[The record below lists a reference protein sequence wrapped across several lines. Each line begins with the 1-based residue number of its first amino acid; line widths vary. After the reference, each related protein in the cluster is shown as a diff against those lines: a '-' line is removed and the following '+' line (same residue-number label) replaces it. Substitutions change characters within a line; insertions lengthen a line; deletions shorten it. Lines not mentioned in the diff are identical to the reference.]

1 MDKYAI
7 NISLQTPISELTKQ
21 YHFSPATNAV
31 LKEMNVF
38 TIADIMTME
47 LYELV
52 KNGQLDQI
60 PFTELFNFQTS
71 FEKGK
76 FDELS
81 LWSQA
86 TTSLSQEGLL
96 GTTEAEFSRLINFE
110 RFAVQYLNMPYDE
123 FKTKLTATMAIDRE
137 KGFSP
142 EEISIFTQ
150 ALKKLGNRLL
160 LRAKMLELT
169 PPFDD
174 SDEEEL
180 PEE

>member
-1 MDKYAI
+1 MDKNAV

-21 YHFSPATNAV
+21 YGLSSATCAV
-31 LKEMNVF
+31 LKEMNVSNV
-38 TIADIMTME
+38 AGIMSME

-52 KNGQLDQI
+52 RNGQLDQI
-60 PFTELFNFQTS
+60 PFIELFNFQTS

-81 LWSQA
+81 LWAQA
-86 TTSLSQEGLL
+86 TTSLSQEGLI

-110 RFAVQYLNMPYDE
+110 RFAVQCLNMPYDE

-137 KGFSP
+137 KSFSA
-142 EEISIFTQ
+142 EEITTFIEG
-150 ALKKLGNRLL
+150 LKKLGNRLL
-160 LRAKMLELT
+160 LRAKMLEIT

>member
-1 MDKYAI
+1 MDKNAV
-7 NISLQTPISELTKQ
+7 NISLQTPVSELGL
-21 YHFSPATNAV
+21 SPATCAV
-31 LKEMNVF
+31 LKEMNVS
-38 TIADIMTME
+38 TVADIMSME

-81 LWSQA
+81 LWAQA
-86 TTSLSQEGLL
+86 TSSLSQEGLI

-110 RFAVQYLNMPYDE
+110 RFAVQYLNMPYKE
-123 FKTKLTATMAIDRE
+123 FKKKLTATMAIDRE
-137 KGFSP
+137 RGFSP
-142 EEISIFTQ
+142 EEITSFIEG
-150 ALKKLGNRLL
+150 LKKLGNRLL

-174 SDEEEL
+174 SDEEEI